1 MPELTREQVL
11 AALTRAYE
19 TAVVAEA
26 VKRGGTP
33 RHFGE
38 AAAML
43 PPEVF
48 NRLRDAFR
56 KQTDELK

>member
-1 MPELTREQVL
+1 MRELTREQVL
-11 AALTRAYE
+11 EQLTRAYE
-19 TAVVAEA
+19 TAVVVEA
-26 VKRGGTP
+26 RKRGGKP

-43 PPEVF
+43 PPDVF
-48 NRLRDAFR
+48 DKMRDAFR